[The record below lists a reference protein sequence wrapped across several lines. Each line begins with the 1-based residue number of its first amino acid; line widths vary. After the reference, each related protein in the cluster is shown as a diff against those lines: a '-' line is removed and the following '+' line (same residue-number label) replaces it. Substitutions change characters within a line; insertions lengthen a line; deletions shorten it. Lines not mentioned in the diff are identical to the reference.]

1 MSAGVEKNELA
12 VPRAGTLQS
21 NRLAGLDLLRLVAA
35 LGVVAYHFCFRGYTG
50 APQLVQ
56 VGYPELAGAAR
67 YGFLG
72 VDLFF
77 IISGFVI
84 AASAQG
90 RSWTTFGIA
99 RAARL
104 YPAFLVCMTTT
115 AFVLAIAGNEV
126 HTATAVQWTANLI
139 MVPRIVGQSFMDG
152 AYWSIVL
159 EIVFYGWV
167 ALFIACGLFERRL
180 LTIIT
185 VWLVVAALNEHV
197 LGIKA
202 LRWLLLTEYGPLFAS
217 GVLMQ
222 RIHRGIAGP
231 ATWGLLAAAFLLA
244 GWRNLELPD
253 ISPAPTAAGSMSKCC

>member
-1 MSAGVEKNELA
+1 MPPGVEKTEHA
-12 VPRAGTLQS
+12 VPRDGALRSG
-21 NRLAGLDLLRLVAA
+21 RLAGLDLLRLLAA
-35 LGVVAYHFCFRGYTG
+35 LGVLAYHYCFRGYAG
-50 APQLVQ
+50 APQLVH
-56 VGYPELAGAAR
+56 VGYPELAGTAR

-90 RSWTTFGIA
+90 RSWTAFGIA

-115 AFVLAIAGNEV
+115 AIVLAIAGSEV
-126 HTATAVQWTANLI
+126 HTVTAVQWVANLI
-139 MVPRIVGQSFMDG
+139 MVPRIVGQPFMDG

-167 ALFIACGLFERRL
+167 ALFIALGMFERRL
-180 LTIIT
+180 LTIIA
-185 VWLVVAALNEHV
+185 VWLAIAALNEHV

-202 LRWLLLTEYGPLFAS
+202 LRW
-217 GVLMQ
+217 
-222 RIHRGIAGP
+222 
-231 ATWGLLAAAFLLA
+231 AAADRVRPAVRQRRPDATNSSRHRRAGDLGTARGGFPAGRLA
-244 GWRNLELPD
+244 QPR
-253 ISPAPTAAGSMSKCC
+253 IA